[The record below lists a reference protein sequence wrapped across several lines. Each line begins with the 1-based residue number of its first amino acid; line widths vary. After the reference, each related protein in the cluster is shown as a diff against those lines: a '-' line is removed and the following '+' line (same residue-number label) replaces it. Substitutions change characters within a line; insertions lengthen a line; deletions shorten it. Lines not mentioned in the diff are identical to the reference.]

1 MVTIKDIAKEAD
13 VCYNTVSIVLGERSK
28 PGRVGEKMRARIKGI
43 ATKMGYS
50 RNGVAT
56 SMRHGKTKV
65 IAFISANIS
74 REYTA
79 GVIEGAA
86 MAAEKNQYFLKLITV
101 ENDESFKISLDRLLE
116 QRPAALIIRTLTASQ
131 LKILSNRMKSQDIP
145 TAYIENYEL
154 KPGTVNV
161 FSDDIAGMQT
171 IVEHLHSL
179 GHKRIAHIAIN
190 LNLGYAARRYQGYC
204 QGMKKCGL
212 ALDDTLLFEGQYETK
227 TEEYCAFMK
236 KIASGKLL
244 ATALCTSSDYQSLHS
259 MSMIQS
265 LGKRVPEDFSIVGY
279 ADMVFCR
286 SSFPALTTVKQPFE
300 KMGMAAAD
308 NLIKAI
314 RGEQFESTIQ
324 VPTELVIRNSSGLAR
339 VTAKKQ
345 RL

>member
-13 VCYNTVSIVLGERSK
+13 VCFNTVSIVLGERSK

-43 ATKMGYS
+43 AAKMGYS
-50 RNGVAT
+50 RNGLAT

-74 REYTA
+74 REYTS
-79 GVIEGAA
+79 GVIEGAS

-145 TAYIENYEL
+145 IAYIENYEL

-161 FSDDIAGMQT
+161 FSDDIIGMQT

-179 GHKRIAHIAIN
+179 GHKRIVHIANN
-190 LNLGYAARRYQGYC
+190 LNSGYAGRRYQGFC

-212 ALDDTLLFEGQYETK
+212 ALDDTLLFEGLYETNTK
-227 TEEYCAFMK
+227 EYCAFMK

-244 ATALCTSSDYQSLHS
+244 ATALCTTSDFQSLNA
-259 MSMIQS
+259 MNMIQS

-324 VPTELVIRNSSGLAR
+324 VPTELVIRNSSGLVAGWGR
-339 VTAKKQ
+339 
-345 RL
+345 